1 MPFSRRCRVLA
12 RRKCCFG
19 CLQSDGALIVSSLW
33 QLRHS
38 QFAFCTVWMQHN
50 NARCFEQF
58 RATICSLLAF
68 FECKFTLCCCQFCRD
83 TRRKSCPMDSVSLV
97 ATFGL
102 THFTRQFF
110 LPAPAHSAVFLYTK
124 DKVLRVEFTDID
136 HAGITLAMADL
147 PEEHTVMRIW
157 GKDRGDYIDFD
168 EVVAEA
174 THEEHE
180 PQHRQLPPRRLVPGA
195 NTRTL
200 VQFLEQHREK
210 PYCPRTWNCN
220 HFAAALY
227 RHLRAAPSSLS

>member
-1 MPFSRRCRVLA
+1 MGSHIPAARPSLERAMQRFEEAVVIEGVDAVLEALQGIGEEEVLLRVSAKRRSLDFPGYYLFTFGVFRV
-12 RRKCCFG
+12 
-19 CLQSDGALIVSSLW
+19 
-33 QLRHS
+33 
-38 QFAFCTVWMQHN
+38 
-50 NARCFEQF
+50 
-58 RATICSLLAF
+58 
-68 FECKFTLCCCQFCRD
+68 
-83 TRRKSCPMDSVSLV
+83 VSLV